1 MLLLQGRPGLH
12 IEWIYAVCYPIC
24 SEDNFAEG
32 DIMSRGLLV
41 FARQIFVCLAVA
53 LLGAW
58 TLFRPKSFQ
67 AFVHENFGIFPSVKP
82 GIQPITILIRLSS
95 AFLLCYV
102 NMLAQ
107 VFGAEILFLVHI
119 VQHLAG

>member
-58 TLFRPKSFQ
+58 TLFR
-67 AFVHENFGIFPSVKP
+67 AR
-82 GIQPITILIRLSS
+82 RLD
-95 AFLLCYV
+95 V
-102 NMLAQ
+102 VPAQ
-107 VFGAEILFLVHI
+107 KL
-119 VQHLAG
+119 

>member
-1 MLLLQGRPGLH
+1 
-12 IEWIYAVCYPIC
+12 
-24 SEDNFAEG
+24 
-32 DIMSRGLLV
+32 MSRGLLV
-41 FARQIFVCLAVA
+41 FVLQTFVCLAVA

-82 GIQPITILIRLSS
+82 GIQSITILIRLSS
-95 AFLLCYV
+95 AFFLWYAY
-102 NMLAQ
+102 MLAQ
-107 VFGAEILFLVHI
+107 AFGAEILFLVHI

>member
-24 SEDNFAEG
+24 GEDNFAEG

-41 FARQIFVCLAVA
+41 FVLQIFVCLAVA

-95 AFLLCYV
+95 AFLL
-102 NMLAQ
+102 
-107 VFGAEILFLVHI
+107 
-119 VQHLAG
+119 